1 MDPQPLKGREKRG
14 LVSDWTHQLTSF
26 VRAASRYAN
35 SSNNTTDKEAR
46 SQRIIY
52 IQSILPLIK
61 VSFAPSVGFKFSK
74 IMLHANQTSV
84 RISLLSAWKKRNMA
98 VPWSNAFWP
107 GLTPFGPPMW
117 QAEANTELTHCTVL
131 GKSHL
136 RADHHF

>member
-98 VPWSNAFWP
+98 V
-107 GLTPFGPPMW
+107 FGCICINI
-117 QAEANTELTHCTVL
+117 QKEYETQFLVVIDNIFTSSKTS
-131 GKSHL
+131 G
-136 RADHHF
+136 